1 MSLAIVKSVS
11 RMPPGRGRSAR
22 LIDGIKSILSQA
34 ANDIEDVDYQRGAR
48 ILLGRDGDTQMG
60 LRRGS
65 AKVMQDVMNA
75 ATKLGVTKGTPAE
88 NKMRAYKAALSPAYS
103 NLMRAVPATAALGTL
118 GVASAVKDAAFESE
132 DERKLREVLEYLSY
146 FS

>member
-1 MSLAIVKSVS
+1 MSLAIVNSVN

-22 LIDGIKSILSQA
+22 LIDGIRSLLSQA
-34 ANDIEDVDYQRGAR
+34 ADRVENVDYQRGAR
-48 ILLGRDGDTQMG
+48 IMLGRDAETQNE

-103 NLMRAVPATAALGTL
+103 NLMRAVPATVALGSL
-118 GVASAVKDAAFESE
+118 RVGSALSDAVFESE
-132 DERKLREVLEYLSY
+132 DERKLREVLEYLNY